1 MEEEAVCQTSDT
13 DHPQDR
19 SARVSDDLLTA
30 VFSVMGKRGLSNKKL
45 AAEIGISHGS
55 IANWLSRESPIS
67 PAWVEAVQTW
77 LEKQAC

>member
-1 MEEEAVCQTSDT
+1 MPNIG
-13 DHPQDR
+13 HR
-19 SARVSDDLLTA
+19 SSAGQKRTTPEHRRVSDDLLTA